1 MTEQAFLSIIADEL
15 MLDST
20 KIELDTPYR
29 TLPTWTSLNSLLV
42 VSRLHEETGSMI
54 TAADLAKFN
63 TLAELYSLIS
73 AK

>member
-29 TLPTWTSLNSLLV
+29 TLPTWASLNSLLV

-54 TAADLAKFN
+54 TAADLAKFIR
-63 TLAELYSLIS
+63 LAKSS
-73 AK
+73 R